1 MTRERVA
8 LPKLVDNR
16 LLRILAAG
24 ILATGIAGAAD
35 QQFAEA
41 RKLYNSTDY
50 EQSLKVL
57 QAIPSKDGPVY
68 ELMGRDYFMLSD
80 FKKASDVLEKAFSWE
95 PANAEYA
102 LWLGRAWGRR
112 AETSSPFTAPAYASK
127 ARQYFE
133 KSVQLNPVNLE
144 AQSDLF
150 EYYLE
155 APGFLGGG
163 FDKAKI
169 TAVRMTEIDPAEG
182 QWAEAKLA
190 EKHKESRSAE
200 AHLRRAV
207 ELAPQQVGKII
218 ELARFLSK
226 QGRYQEADQSFE
238 RAEKVAPNS
247 PRVVFAKAS
256 TYVEANHN
264 LEVARELL
272 KRYMSMSL
280 NPDDPPKSE
289 AAKLLRK
296 AQGG

>member
-1 MTRERVA
+1 MMRLGRVA
-8 LPKLVDNR
+8 ITGVVVTV
-16 LLRILAAG
+16 LASA
-24 ILATGIAGAAD
+24 AGAAD
-35 QQFAEA
+35 PQLAEA
-41 RKLYNSTDY
+41 HKLYNSTDF

-68 ELMGRDYFMLSD
+68 ELMGRDYYMQAD
-80 FKKASDVLEKAFSWE
+80 YKRATEALEKAFAME

-112 AETSSPFTAPAYASK
+112 AETSSPFTAPTYASK
-127 ARQYFE
+127 ARQNFE
-133 KSVQLNPVNLE
+133 KSVQLNPMNLE

-163 FDKAKI
+163 LDKAQA
-169 TAVRMTEIDPAEG
+169 TARRMTQISPADG

-218 ELARFLSK
+218 ELARFLTK
-226 QGRYQEADQSFE
+226 QGRFQEADQSFE

-247 PRVVFAKAS
+247 PRVVFARAS
-256 TYVEANHN
+256 TYVEAHHN
-264 LEVARELL
+264 LDVAQELL
-272 KRYMSMSL
+272 KRYISMNL
-280 NPDDPPKSE
+280 QPDDPPKSE
-289 AAKLLRK
+289 AAKLLRR

>member
-1 MTRERVA
+1 MTREWA
-8 LPKLVDNR
+8 LR
-16 LLRILAAG
+16 LRTLAAV
-24 ILATGIAGAAD
+24 IAVAGIAGAAD
-35 QQFAEA
+35 APLAQAH
-41 RKLYNSTDY
+41 KLYNSTDY

-57 QAIPSKDGPVY
+57 QAIPSKDGAVY
-68 ELMGRDYFMLSD
+68 ELMGRDYFMQSD
-80 FKKASDVLEKAFSWE
+80 FKKASDVLEKAFAME

-112 AETSSPFTAPAYASK
+112 AETSSPFTAPMYASK

-163 FDKAKI
+163 LDKAKN
-169 TAVRMTEIDPAEG
+169 TASRMTEISPADG
-182 QWAEAKLA
+182 QWAEAKLS
-190 EKHKESRSAE
+190 EKRKESRSAE

-218 ELARFLSK
+218 ELARFLGK

-238 RAEKVAPNS
+238 RAEMVAPNS
-247 PRVVFAKAS
+247 PRVVFARAS
-256 TYVEANHN
+256 SYIETNHN
-264 LEVARELL
+264 LEVAKELL
-272 KRYMSMSL
+272 KRYMSMNL

>member
-1 MTRERVA
+1 MTLETVGPR
-8 LPKLVDNR
+8 
-16 LLRILAAG
+16 LRILVAV
-24 ILATGIAGAAD
+24 LAVAGIAGAAD
-35 QQFAEA
+35 PQLIEA
-41 RKLYNSTDY
+41 RKLYNSTDF
-50 EQSLKVL
+50 ERSLKVL
-57 QAIPSKDGPVY
+57 LAIPAKDGPVY
-68 ELMGRDYFMLSD
+68 ELMGRNYFMQSD
-80 FKKASDVLEKAFSWE
+80 YKRASEVLEKAFSLE
-95 PANAEYA
+95 PTNAEYA
-102 LWLGRAWGRR
+102 LWLGRASGRR
-112 AETSSPFTAPAYASK
+112 AETSGPFTAPGYASK

-133 KSVQLNPVNLE
+133 KSVQLNPMNLD

-163 FDKAKI
+163 LEKAQG
-169 TAVRMTEIDPAEG
+169 TAARMTEISQADG

-190 EKHKESRSAE
+190 EKRKESRSAE

-207 ELAPQQVGKII
+207 ELAPQQVGKLI

-247 PRVVFAKAS
+247 PRVVFARAS
-256 TYVEANHN
+256 IYVETHRN
-264 LEVARELL
+264 LEIASGLL

-280 NPDDPPKSE
+280 SPDDPPKSE
-289 AAKLLRK
+289 AAKLLHK